1 MPSCK
6 IANVD
11 ASSYRPA
18 ALTDPICLFKDNNDN
33 TRKRIKIGSQLTMK
47 APEQLYW
54 RCSGDF
60 IGVLTLKI
68 FYTFF

>member
-18 ALTDPICLFKDNNDN
+18 ALTDTICLFKDNNDN
-33 TRKRIKIGSQLTMK
+33 TRKRIKIGSQ
-47 APEQLYW
+47 
-54 RCSGDF
+54 
-60 IGVLTLKI
+60 
-68 FYTFF
+68 